1 MQLICLRK
9 DSHPEYT
16 NVLASK
22 PYDANDKKV
31 YRPIKMNKRF
41 EQRRQRDGERAHE
54 MILDIICG

>member
-9 DSHPEYT
+9 DLHPVYT

-31 YRPIKMNKRF
+31 NRPIKMNKRF

-54 MILDIICG
+54 MMLDIICG